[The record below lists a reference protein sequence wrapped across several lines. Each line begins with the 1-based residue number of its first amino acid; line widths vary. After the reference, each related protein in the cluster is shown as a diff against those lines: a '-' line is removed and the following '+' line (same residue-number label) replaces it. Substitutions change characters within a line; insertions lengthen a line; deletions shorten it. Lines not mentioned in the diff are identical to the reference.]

1 MKKELKIGI
10 FIGIIIFI
18 IILIVGIC
26 VQNFY
31 YKKYLKYEGLNF
43 DEEYYNNIFLK
54 RESQILNYNKDGDNT
69 FKINDELNMK
79 LISAIYSYN
88 KIELAVEFKFNE
100 NIYPDLASLKFNS
113 YIYDDNYVV
122 IEDGDNPGTPFQF
135 TSRYFYEENKN
146 LINMSYNEYMDY
158 GWDILTPRD
167 NNFGSE
173 NIIDVENNLVTC
185 KFLIEDTVGA
195 LKNFPVLNL
204 SIRDIEYKKFSDDII
219 NKEYIQNITSS
230 LTSIGNKEYIFNI
243 TR

>member
-1 MKKELKIGI
+1 MREIKRKNNLLKII
-10 FIGIIIFI
+10 LLTVVLIASIATTAIISSIAADFEVSETADLENNVSGVVASYSTGFTI
-18 IILIVGIC
+18 S
-26 VQNFY
+26 
-31 YKKYLKYEGLNF
+31 
-43 DEEYYNNIFLK
+43 EE
-54 RESQILNYNKDGDNT
+54 S
-69 FKINDELNMK
+69 FKGFF
-79 LISAIYSYN
+79 
-88 KIELAVEFKFNE
+88 IELAVEFKFNE

-219 NKEYIQNITSS
+219 NKEDIQNITSS